1 MQLKAIL
8 APKEAKS
15 RTTPTFTGIVDVVF
29 WATPISKN
37 KIIKERKKKKD
48 RTRFKEYFFM
58 IELILASFLGLSLE
72 GRRSYL

>member
-8 APKEAKS
+8 ILASKEAKS

-29 WATPISKN
+29 WATPISEN

-48 RTRFKEYFFM
+48 RTGFKEYFFM
-58 IELILASFLGLSLE
+58 IILLSTY
-72 GRRSYL
+72 G